1 MQTIDPPD
9 RLVVEEI
16 KDAETSAPKALGASY
31 ALNLALL
38 FLVTIAVA
46 MCGPDYDPEDPNIW
60 LGYDPLTAVWI
71 TIDPKYALG
80 ALWSMA
86 GVHFFALVNELAC
99 ATRMTWSSARDGV
112 MPFSPWLGHTVDG
125 IPIFAALST
134 VFSTS
139 GLMTMQLYSPTA
151 LAVVNSLGA
160 FAVLSSYVVLLSCV
174 AYHRIRFPETEE
186 KGRILASYPYIL
198 PGIGAAGA
206 AVMAIF
212 LALPLSVPVTAPSM
226 YVPCLPCCS

>member
-1 MQTIDPPD
+1 MHAPVDIPNH
-9 RLVVEEI
+9 LAVEEI
-16 KDAETSAPKALGASY
+16 KDAETTAPKALGSSY

-38 FLVTIAVA
+38 FLVTLAVA
-46 MCGPDYDPEDPNIW
+46 ICGPDYDPEDPNLW

-86 GVHFFALVNELAC
+86 GVLFFALVNELAC

-112 MPFSPWLGHTVDG
+112 MPFSPWLAHTVDG
-125 IPIFAALST
+125 IPIFAAFST
-134 VFSTS
+134 VLSTS

-151 LAVVNSLGA
+151 LAVINSLGA

-174 AYHRIRFPETEE
+174 AYHRFRFPESETP
-186 KGRILASYPYIL
+186 GRILASYPYVL
-198 PGIGAAGA
+198 PGVGAVGAAIM
-206 AVMAIF
+206 AVF
-212 LALPLSVPVTAPSM
+212 LAFPLATPITAANM
-226 YVPCLPCCS
+226 